1 MSLRF
6 YCAPLDGLTGHVFR
20 NAHHALY
27 GGVDKYFTPFLN
39 ATSEESLSGRELRDV
54 LPENNRGVPVVPQ
67 LMARRAPAFLE
78 AAQRLQALGYE
89 EINLNLGCPSATV
102 VTKGRGAGFL
112 AFPDELEAFLDAIFR
127 DCPLR
132 VSIKTRIGMAHADEF
147 PRLLSIYDRYPVTE
161 LIVHAR
167 TRSDFYGGLPRMD
180 AFRVALA
187 TCRHPLVYNGDLFGR
202 PEVAA
207 FAAEFPT
214 VDTLMLG
221 RGLLCNPGLIEAIRQ
236 EASAA
241 GGDIRQDT
249 SAVACPIRQEAS
261 GAAPDIRQGAPPDAA
276 RLRQFLDLLL
286 EGYRQLMGNDRNAL
300 FRMKEL
306 WTYLIHLFPDHERH
320 AKHIRKAE
328 TMAAY
333 VAAVDALFH
342 DRAPMEQDGWGEKFR
357 RKG

>member
-1 MSLRF
+1 MNLRF
-6 YCAPLDGLTGHVFR
+6 YCAPLEGLTGHVFR

-54 LPENNRGVPVVPQ
+54 LPEHNQGVPVVPQ
-67 LMARRAPAFLE
+67 LMARRAPAFLD
-78 AAQRLQALGYE
+78 AAKRLQALGYV

-112 AFPDELEAFLDAIFR
+112 AFPDELEAFLDAVFR

-132 VSIKTRIGMAHADEF
+132 ISIKTRIGMAHADEF
-147 PRLLSIYDRYPVTE
+147 PRLLAIYDQYPVTE

-180 AFRVALA
+180 AFRLA
-187 TCRHPLVYNGDLFGR
+187 QTACRHPLVYNGDLFGR
-202 PEVAA
+202 PEVAQ
-207 FAAEFPT
+207 FTTGFPT
-214 VDTLMLG
+214 VGTIMLG
-221 RGLLCNPGLIEAIRQ
+221 RGLLCNPGLIDAIRHD
-236 EASAA
+236 ASAA
-241 GGDIRQDT
+241 NGTIQQGGSTVADDTRQGT
-249 SAVACPIRQEAS
+249 
-261 GAAPDIRQGAPPDAA
+261 APDAK
-276 RLRQFLDLLL
+276 RLRQFHDLLL
-286 EGYRQLMGNDRNAL
+286 EGYRRQMGSDRNAL

-328 TMAAY
+328 TVMAY
-333 VAAVDALFH
+333 EAAVDALFR
-342 DRAPMEQDGWGEKFR
+342 DREPMEQAGWGERFR
-357 RKG
+357 RKA

>member
-1 MSLRF
+1 MRFRF
-6 YCAPLDGLTGHVFR
+6 YCAPLEGLTGHVFR

-54 LPENNRGVPVVPQ
+54 LPENNLGVPVVPQ

-78 AAQRLQALGYE
+78 AAQRLQALGYG

-127 DCPLR
+127 DCSLR
-132 VSIKTRIGMAHADEF
+132 ISIKTRIGMAHADEF
-147 PRLLSIYDRYPVTE
+147 PRLLAIYDRYPVTE

-180 AFRVALA
+180 AFRLA
-187 TCRHPLVYNGDLFGR
+187 QNACRHPLVYNGDLFGR
-202 PEVAA
+202 PEVAQ
-207 FAAEFPT
+207 FSREFPT

-221 RGLLCNPGLIEAIRQ
+221 RGLLCNPGLIE
-236 EASAA
+236 
-241 GGDIRQDT
+241 GIRQDI
-249 SAVACPIRQEAS
+249 SDVAKCIQQA
-261 GAAPDIRQGAPPDAA
+261 APPDAA
-276 RLRQFLDLLL
+276 RLRRFHDLLL
-286 EGYRQLMGNDRNAL
+286 EGYRHQMGNDRNAL

-306 WTYLIHLFPDHERH
+306 WTYLIHLFPDHERY

-328 TMAAY
+328 TMTAY
-333 VAAVDALFH
+333 EAAVDALFR
-342 DRAPMEQDGWGEKFR
+342 DRELMEQAGWGERFR
-357 RKG
+357 RKAGDS